1 MKKGKTNNPNG
12 RPKGKPNRTTQEM
25 REWIQ
30 KILDSNTELLEKDL
44 VLLDPMQ
51 RWQICE
57 RLLQY
62 LLPKVQAAEFAQVEE
77 KKISIF
83 DELNRKLLKHKDDED
98 EVFGPN
104 IYDNLSETEIQT
116 LNAGKSKKSDENFKF

>member
-12 RPKGKPNRTTQEM
+12 RPMGKPNRTTHEM

-30 KILDSNTELLEKDL
+30 KILDSNTEQLEQDLLLLE
-44 VLLDPMQ
+44 PMQ
-51 RWQICE
+51 RWQLCE

-62 LLPKVQAAEFAQVEE
+62 IIPKYQGAEFTKDEPKQE
-77 KKISIF
+77 SIF
-83 DELNRKLLKHKDDED
+83 AELNRKLLKHKDDED

-104 IYDNLSETEIQT
+104 VFN
-116 LNAGKSKKSDENFKF
+116 N